1 MNDVTH
7 DTSAADYHAD
17 TGHSGRI
24 YLSNSIAKI
33 LLNQSPK
40 HAWIAHPRL
49 NPNWQPSDD
58 SKFSIGTAAHALLLE
73 GTNARIAV
81 IDADDWRTKA
91 AKDARDEAFKNRLT
105 PILRKHNSAVICMVE
120 AAKSFIRQTEIAGI
134 FERGKPEIT
143 MRWQEGELWFKSR
156 PDFFTDDGLI
166 MLDYKTTEDASPEN
180 FSRQISR
187 MGYDFQAEFYKRG
200 AAANGYENVTFLI
213 LAQETKY
220 PHACS
225 LHAIH
230 PALQE
235 YARLRVER
243 AVAIW
248 RDCMSHDHWPAYPT
262 QTCVATPTNW
272 QLAEIERMINETGD
286 YDGI

>member
-1 MNDVTH
+1 MTSVTH
-7 DTSAADYHAD
+7 DTPAADYHSD

-33 LLNQSPK
+33 LLNQSPL
-40 HAWIAHPRL
+40 HAWMAHPRL
-49 NPNWQPSDD
+49 NPNWQADDD

-91 AKDARDEAFKNRLT
+91 AKEARDEAFKNRLT
-105 PILRKHNSAVICMVE
+105 PILRKHNNAVIRMVE
-120 AAKSFIRQTEIAGI
+120 AAKSYIRQTEIAGI
-134 FERGKPEIT
+134 LERGKPEIT
-143 MRWQEGELWFKSR
+143 MRWQEGELWFK
-156 PDFFTDDGLI
+156 
-166 MLDYKTTEDASPEN
+166 
-180 FSRQISR
+180 
-187 MGYDFQAEFYKRG
+187 AEFYKRG

-230 PALQE
+230 ESLQE
-235 YARLRVER
+235 YARMRVER
-243 AVAIW
+243 AIAIW
-248 RDCMSHDHWPAYPT
+248 RDCLTRNHWPAYPT
-262 QTCVATPTNW
+262 QICTAMATNW
-272 QLAEIERMINETGD
+272 QLAEMERMINETGD
-286 YDGI
+286 WNV

>member
-1 MNDVTH
+1 MNEVNH
-7 DTSAADYHAD
+7 DTSLADYHAD
-17 TGHSGRI
+17 TGHNRRV

-33 LLNQSPK
+33 LLNQSPQ

-49 NPNWQPSDD
+49 NPNWLPDED

-91 AKDARDEAFKNRLT
+91 AKEARDEAFKNRLT
-105 PILRKHNSAVICMVE
+105 PILRKHNNAVIAMVE
-120 AAKSFIRQTEIAGI
+120 AAKSFIEHTEIRGI
-134 FERGKPEIT
+134 FQRGKPEIT
-143 MRWQEGELWFKSR
+143 MRWQEDGLWLKSR

-166 MLDYKTTEDASPEN
+166 MLDYKTTEDASPDA

-200 AAANGYENVTFLI
+200 AEANGYENVTFLI
-213 LAQETKY
+213 LAQETEY

-225 LHAIH
+225 LHALH

-235 YARLRVER
+235 YARMRVER
-243 AVAIW
+243 AVTLW
-248 RDCMSHDHWPAYPT
+248 RYCLTRDLWPAYPT
-262 QTCVATPTNW
+262 RTCMVTPSNW
-272 QLAEIERMINETGD
+272 QLAEMERMINEGED
-286 YDGI
+286 NGL

>member
-7 DTSAADYHAD
+7 DMPAAEYHGDA
-17 TGHSGRI
+17 GHSGRI

-49 NPNWQPSDD
+49 NPNWRPDDD

-73 GTNARIAV
+73 GSNAKICV

-91 AKDARDEAFKNRLT
+91 AKEQRDEAFKNGLT
-105 PILRKHNSAVICMVE
+105 PILRKHNAAVVRMVD
-120 AAKSFIRQTEIAGI
+120 AAKEFVERTAIMGI

-156 PDFFTDDGLI
+156 PDFFTDDGRI
-166 MLDYKTTEDASPEN
+166 MLDYKTTEDASPDA

-200 AAANGYENVTFLI
+200 AAANGHENVDFLI
-213 LAQETKY
+213 LAQETEY

-235 YARLRVER
+235 YARMRVER
-243 AVAIW
+243 AVALW
-248 RDCMSHDHWPAYPT
+248 RDCLTRDYWPAYPT
-262 QTCVATPTNW
+262 QVCVAMASNW
-272 QLAEIERMINETGD
+272 QMAEMERMINEGD
-286 YDGI
+286 DNGI

>member
-1 MNDVTH
+1 MTSVTH
-7 DTSAADYHAD
+7 DTPAADYHSD

-33 LLNQSPK
+33 LLNQSPL
-40 HAWIAHPRL
+40 HAWMAHPRL
-49 NPNWQPSDD
+49 NPNWQADDD

-91 AKDARDEAFKNRLT
+91 AKEARDEAFKNRLT
-105 PILRKHNSAVICMVE
+105 PILRKHNNAVIRMVE
-120 AAKSFIRQTEIAGI
+120 AAKSYIRQTEIAGI
-134 FERGKPEIT
+134 LERGKPEIT

-166 MLDYKTTEDASPEN
+166 MLDYKTTEDASPDA

-213 LAQETKY
+213 LAQETEY

-230 PALQE
+230 ESLQE
-235 YARLRVER
+235 YARMRVER
-243 AVAIW
+243 AIAIW
-248 RDCMSHDHWPAYPT
+248 RDCLTRNHWPAYPT
-262 QTCVATPTNW
+262 QICTAMATNW
-272 QLAEIERMINETGD
+272 QLAEMERMINETGD
-286 YDGI
+286 WNV